1 MNKYFLIIRSKI
13 GKLALLYYFF
23 FFIFLFFNFGELDR
37 FFFSN
42 HTHGDGLLTL
52 NILRGFL
59 NQEYFV
65 LKSLGWPFESNLLSF
80 FGTHIPL
87 TVMMYILTI
96 VSQNIFFS
104 FNVTL
109 LLSYLVIFF
118 ITFLC
123 TKGFFKN
130 NFSRIPFSLTFSLL
144 PYHFYKATGALEY
157 AFYYTVPIFFFIII
171 KFFDNKFYNRK
182 LFSLLFFIIGI
193 SGIYF
198 AYYSFILFLVFILFL
213 LINKKYTHL
222 KYLIFY
228 LFFLILGAL
237 ISISPILYNSIIN
250 DYVGL
255 NRYIFETEIYS
266 QRFLTLL
273 FPHHGHQIDLL
284 GKISQKLLS
293 IYPVTEQK
301 NHAFGIIGSIGL
313 ILCLLNLFLYKK
325 NKNNFLLCL
334 SVFSVFTI
342 LFIIPGGIGIV
353 FNFIFSENFRAVS
366 RFSIFI
372 NFIGLYFFFYHL
384 EKIKKLLYI
393 FSFFLPLIIYFD
405 QVPKSYLGEYKLNKT
420 IHFDREM
427 FFSKIRSENFGDKT
441 FIFPRIEFPEEVPSY
456 KEGNYV
462 RLLPH
467 IYNSKLIVDYGGF
480 KRNIPE
486 EYYKQFKNNDFRTTL
501 KNLWNCGFDS
511 ILIVKK
517 AINPEIYSSEVISE
531 FSPYKF
537 ASSEFEFYEL
547 DKIIK
552 KSREAENCDKSY
564 LAFKNG
570 FYELESN
577 NQDSWRWS
585 QEKSI
590 LDIYLDENKDYIF
603 QFEIQS
609 LTENKINIKNN
620 IKNDISLVLNKGE
633 IKKIQIPINNKNFLR
648 LNFTA
653 QNKINISSDTR
664 KLSFRILN
672 ATISEKNFIK

>member
-1 MNKYFLIIRSKI
+1 MNKYFLIIKSNI
-13 GKLALLYYFF
+13 GKLTFLYYLFF
-23 FFIFLFFNFGELDR
+23 FLILFFNFGELDR
-37 FFFSN
+37 IFFSN
-42 HTHGDGLLTL
+42 HMEGDGLLSL

-59 NQEYFV
+59 NREFFV
-65 LKSLGWPFESNLLSF
+65 LNSLGWPFESNLLSF
-80 FGTHIPL
+80 FGTHIP
-87 TVMMYILTI
+87 VMAIMYFLTI
-96 VSQNIFFS
+96 VSQNIFFAL
-104 FNVTL
+104 NITL
-109 LLSYLVIFF
+109 LLSYLIVFL

-123 TKGFFKN
+123 TKSFFKN

-144 PYHFYKATGALEY
+144 PYHFYKATGHFEY
-157 AFYYTVPIFFFIII
+157 AFYYTIPIFFFIII

-213 LINKKYTHL
+213 LINKKYNHL

-228 LFFLILGAL
+228 IFFLILGSL
-237 ISISPILYNSIIN
+237 ISIFPILYNTIIN

-255 NRYIFETEIYS
+255 IRYIFETEIYS

-273 FPHHGHQIDLL
+273 LPHEGHQINLL
-284 GKISQKLLS
+284 GKISNNLQS

-301 NHAFGIIGSIGL
+301 NHAFGIIGSIGV
-313 ILCLLNLFLYKK
+313 ILCLINFFLYKK
-325 NKNNFLLCL
+325 NKNDFLLCL

-342 LFIIPGGIGIV
+342 LFIMPGGIGIL
-353 FNFIFSENFRAVS
+353 FNYIFSENFRAVS

-372 NFIGLYFFFYHL
+372 NFVGLYFFFYHL

-393 FSFFLPLIIYFD
+393 FSFLLPLIIYFD
-405 QVPKSYLGEYKLNKT
+405 QVPKGYFGGYKLNKT
-420 IHFDREM
+420 IHFEREM

-486 EYYKQFKNNDFRTTL
+486 EYYKQFKNNDFRTIL
-501 KNLWNCGFDS
+501 NNLWNCNFDS

-517 AINPEIYSSEVISE
+517 AINPKIYSSEVINE
-531 FSPYKF
+531 ISPYKF
-537 ASSEFEFYEL
+537 SSSEFEFYEL
-547 DKIIK
+547 NKIIK
-552 KSREAENCDKSY
+552 KSREAEKCDKTY
-564 LAFKNG
+564 LAFKKG
-570 FYELESN
+570 FYDLESN

-609 LTENKINIKNN
+609 LTENEINIKNN
-620 IKNDISLVLNKGE
+620 IKKDISLNLDKGE
-633 IKKIQIPINNKNFLR
+633 IKKIQIPIKNENFLR
-648 LNFTA
+648 LDFNA
-653 QNKINISSDTR
+653 KNKIKISSDPR

-672 ATISEKNFIK
+672 ATIIE